1 MDISG
6 DTLNFIELNKLV
18 VAKNM
23 GDPGAPEKEYI
34 KVREFERSKREWTAI
49 ELFCWAEHAAKLNI
63 TEGISDVLFAY
74 RGGGG
79 VEPNSAKAFA
89 WLTHGATLKGGERFY
104 FELAIAHRD
113 GDGTE
118 VDIPKFWEYM
128 RKAAQV
134 KGGTEAMY
142 HLALAH
148 ETPALGQLSQ
158 KQSLSWTTKMA
169 EAGAAAGMTTLAWRL
184 VQSDSAK
191 DRESALSWAKK
202 AVNAAILDVDT
213 AKSSKSDPLV
223 IRDWVYEDLPDAL
236 AAQADILRLL
246 GRLEDARKSDKE
258 AAEAALAAIDLYVT
272 DGKKSSLGLPRV
284 MLREVAHYAP
294 KGSSPSK
301 DARAYLDWL
310 KRVGAAIELSQ
321 GDAIKP
327 LPADLSGAVLSLAHA
342 FKPGAG
348 VDEDEPNYI
357 SWLKKAA
364 DWGNSEAAVEYAM
377 HCRPTD
383 PENFA
388 KYIKKASEAGD
399 NMSAYIYKVVDDCLP
414 NSFDEVSKLLI
425 KVLETT
431 AEIRNLKHLVE
442 EKDARYGIAHYTKPE
457 ALKGMLEKQ
466 TERAK
471 NLIRLY
477 NIAYANDPNEGKR
490 LTDYKGADS
499 EYVNP
504 LNSFYKKREDGDDA
518 TRSKW
523 QEFSVYQASFSIE
536 LNKLNLWRFYG
547 GDGTGFSV
555 VTPLSAFNTVLE
567 RGAMGGAWASQES
580 SEARSPLKITL
591 NKVLYTNDDVEATL
605 TSLKPSLAAL
615 DKWITKKVK
624 DGPVKDSLRSAA
636 VTILSELMYLYKEQ
650 HYEDESEVRAV
661 EARPPGSSDLQQHPS
676 DSASFSRLYLETDA
690 ALFSSKYSKIII
702 GPKVQ
707 NRDTVMLN
715 IRHQLVTM
723 AWDQC
728 KIEHS
733 LLPYR

>member
-1 MDISG
+1 M
-6 DTLNFIELNKLV
+6 NFIELNKLV

-89 WLTHGATLKGGERFY
+89 WLTHGATLKGGGRFY
-104 FELAIAHRD
+104 FELAIAYRD

-148 ETPALGQLSQ
+148 ENPVLGQLSP
-158 KQSLSWTTKMA
+158 KQSLIWTTKMA
-169 EAGAAAGMTTLAWRL
+169 DGGASGGMTKLAMHLVQRESDKDMKSALAW
-184 VQSDSAK
+184 V
-191 DRESALSWAKK
+191 KK
-202 AVNAAILDVDT
+202 AVEA
-213 AKSSKSDPLV
+213 AKSDIIAVNKSRAADSLVKAPL
-223 IRDWVYEDLPDAL
+223 DWVYEDLPDAL
-236 AAQADILRLL
+236 AAQADILYK
-246 GRLEDARKSDKE
+246 LEQPEEARKSDKE
-258 AAEAALAAIDLYVT
+258 AAEAAWAAVKLVVEDE
-272 DGKKSSLGLPRV
+272 KPSLRFPQV
-284 MLREVAHYAP
+284 MLREVAHHAP
-294 KGSSPSK
+294 DSKSPSK

-310 KRVGAAIELSQ
+310 KRVGEAIKLSQ
-321 GDAIKP
+321 GDAITW
-327 LPADLSGAVLSLAHA
+327 LPADLSGAILSLAQV
-342 FKPGAG
+342 FKVGSG
-348 VDEDEPNYI
+348 VDKDQPNYI
-357 SWLKKAA
+357 PWLKKAA
-364 DWGNSEAAVEYAM
+364 DWGSSEAAVEYAM
-377 HCRPTD
+377 HYRLTD
-383 PENFA
+383 REKFA
-388 KYIKKASEAGD
+388 KYINKASEAGD
-399 NMSAYIYKVVDDCLP
+399 NMRAYIYKVVGDCLP
-414 NSFDEVSKLLI
+414 KNYFDKASELLI
-425 KVLETT
+425 DVLEAT
-431 AEIRNLKHLVE
+431 AEIRKVKHLVK
-442 EKDARYGIAHYTKPE
+442 EKDALKGIAHYTKPE

-466 TERAK
+466 TKQAK

>member
-1 MDISG
+1 M
-6 DTLNFIELNKLV
+6 NFIELDKLV
-18 VAKNM
+18 VAEKM
-23 GDPGAPEKEYI
+23 GDAENEYI
-34 KVREFERSKREWTAI
+34 EVRKSERLKGEWTAI
-49 ELFCWAEHAAKLNI
+49 EQFCWAEHAAKLNI
-63 TEGISDVLFAY
+63 TEGISDVLYAY

-104 FELAIAHRD
+104 FELAIAYRD

-118 VDIPKFWEYM
+118 VDIPKFWKYI
-128 RKAAQV
+128 RKAAQMED
-134 KGGTEAMY
+134 GTEAMY

-184 VQSDSAK
+184 VQNDSAK

-236 AAQADILRLL
+236 AAQADIFRLL
-246 GRLEDARKSDKE
+246 GLLEEARKSDKE

-284 MLREVAHYAP
+284 MLREVAHCAP

-301 DARAYLDWL
+301 DAKAYLDWL

-327 LPADLSGAVLSLAHA
+327 LPADLSGAVLCLAHA

-399 NMSAYIYKVVDDCLP
+399 NMSAYIYKVVDDCLS

-490 LTDYKGADS
+490 LTHYKGVDS

-504 LNSFYKKREDGDDA
+504 LQPFYEKREDGDDT

-523 QEFSVYQASFSIE
+523 QEFSVYQASFSLE
-536 LNKLNLWRFYG
+536 PDNLNLWRFYG

-555 VTPLSAFNTVLE
+555 VTPLSAFNTALE
-567 RGAMGGAWASQES
+567 HGAMGGAWASQDES
-580 SEARSPLKITL
+580 SEAGSPLNSRASTITL
-591 NKVLYTNDDVEATL
+591 NKVLYTNEDVEATL
-605 TSLKPSLAAL
+605 TSLEPSLAAL
-615 DKWITKKVK
+615 NKWIESNKV
-624 DGPVKDSLRSAA
+624 DVGVAVVNSLRAAA

-650 HYEDESEVRAV
+650 DYKDESEVRVV
-661 EARPPGSSDLQQHPS
+661 EARPLGATDLQPHPG
-676 DSASFSRLYLETDA
+676 DSASFSRLYLETVA
-690 ALFSSKYSKIII
+690 VLFYSKGSKIII

-707 NRDTVMLN
+707 NKDAVMLD
-715 IRHQLVTM
+715 IRHQLATM
-723 AWDQC
+723 ARNQC
-728 KIEHS
+728 KVEHS
-733 LLPYR
+733 LRPYR